1 MARQVKQLS
10 ATQVSKAKPQDKEYN
25 LPDGRGLMLRVKT
38 NGSKLWLFNYTHP
51 ITKKRKNVSLG
62 QFPALSLE
70 KARKKAEEMRST
82 LADGIDP
89 KQQRDQKLAEQ
100 QLSLKTTLRRVA
112 EEWLEKKKDEVTDDY
127 AKDIWRSLE
136 LHIFPKLGDVPIDAI
151 SPQIAIDIIQPVA
164 DKGAL
169 ETVRRLCQRLNDI
182 MTYAVHT
189 GKIEFH
195 MLANIK
201 ERFKKPKVAHMK
213 TMKPE
218 ELPFLFEAMSKANMN
233 VITRY
238 AFEFQLHT
246 LSRPAETAQAEW
258 SEIDFENATWT
269 IPAEKMKRK
278 RKHVVMLSDASL
290 SILRDMHKISQ
301 GKKYIFQNNSPIL
314 DAHINSQSVNAALK
328 RAGLSGKVVSHGL
341 RSIGSTA
348 LNEQLFNK
356 DAIELCLSHIDKN
369 AIRDTYNNAEYAE
382 ERRKIMAWWSDYIIA
397 AKKSIM

>member
-82 LADGIDP
+82 LADGLDP
-89 KQQRDQKLAEQ
+89 KQQRDQELAEK

-213 TMKPE
+213 TMRPE
-218 ELPFLFEAMSKANMN
+218 QLPYIFETMSKMNMN
-233 VITRY
+233 VVTRY

-246 LSRPAETAQAEW
+246 LSRPNECAKAEW

-278 RKHVVMLSDASL
+278 REHIVLLSNASL
-290 SILRDMHKISQ
+290 AILRDMQKLSR
-301 GKKYIFQNNSPIL
+301 GKQYVFPGSKNP
-314 DAHINSQSVNAALK
+314 DTHMNSQSVNAALK
-328 RAGLSGKVVSHGL
+328 RAGLSGKIVSHGL

-348 LNEQLFNK
+348 LNEQMFNK
-356 DAIELCLSHIDKN
+356 DVIELCLSHVDKN
-369 AIRDTYNNAEYAE
+369 SIRDTYNNAQYFD
-382 ERRKIMAWWSDYIIA
+382 ERRNIMAWWSDYILA
-397 AKKSIM
+397 AKKASM